1 MSLCIYH
8 LRHYCSCTIG
18 QGCMGDTPN
27 LFPLSRAAW
36 CLEARVLKLLQSYCL
51 CTVVL
56 GEWECTGGCD

>member
-1 MSLCIYH
+1 
-8 LRHYCSCTIG
+8 
-18 QGCMGDTPN
+18 MGDTPN